1 MPFRPAQ
8 LQRLS
13 NAIRMRQHFSAPVL
27 RTLRG
32 KRTLGEAAKI
42 LGIRNLSTIHHWES
56 GRREVPF
63 AQWLKA
69 VDRWSGRLDALVA
82 SLPFELSLDEL
93 GFDPLPARAYSE
105 FFSDPW
111 TPMLMLSLRLPML
124 SELKS
129 AETQA
134 RFLSS
139 RLELPLLKVETSLDL
154 LIRLRLARLES
165 GRLVSDEAQLYAI
178 PAVSPERI
186 QAIHRFWFENSLR
199 LLEKPGF
206 HKVEQHALSR
216 ESRDR
221 VIGWITELR
230 ERIREEV
237 RTGGDPETLIHI
249 NWQVAELL

>member
-1 MPFRPAQ
+1 
-8 LQRLS
+8 
-13 NAIRMRQHFSAPVL
+13 
-27 RTLRG
+27 
-32 KRTLGEAAKI
+32 
-42 LGIRNLSTIHHWES
+42 
-56 GRREVPF
+56 
-63 AQWLKA
+63 
-69 VDRWSGRLDALVA
+69 
-82 SLPFELSLDEL
+82 
-93 GFDPLPARAYSE
+93 
-105 FFSDPW
+105 
-111 TPMLMLSLRLPML
+111 MLMLSLRLPML